1 MVSDQAKTISPS
13 GRNGSVQKTGVRLIS
28 GSFPMHLKHS
38 RRWVFSKCRPKGG
51 GSHSRQAMNLGGW
64 YMREIS
70 IYKLQ
75 IPNKLQKANYK
86 SQTEA
91 KN

>member
-1 MVSDQAKTISPS
+1 LGVQGS
-13 GRNGSVQKTGVRLIS
+13 GFRGSG
-28 GSFPMHLKHS
+28 
-38 RRWVFSKCRPKGG
+38 
-51 GSHSRQAMNLGGW
+51 HSRQDKNMGGW

-91 KN
+91 KNQYRNRLVWVIL

>member
-1 MVSDQAKTISPS
+1 MNPFEYKFQIKSDSLPVPRSEVHGS
-13 GRNGSVQKTGVRLIS
+13 GVHGFTGSG
-28 GSFPMHLKHS
+28 
-38 RRWVFSKCRPKGG
+38 
-51 GSHSRQAMNLGGW
+51 HSRQAKNMGGW

-86 SQTEA
+86 SQTKA

>member
-1 MVSDQAKTISPS
+1 MNPFEYKFQIKSDSLPVPRSEVQEFRVHGFTGS
-13 GRNGSVQKTGVRLIS
+13 GVHGFTGSG
-28 GSFPMHLKHS
+28 
-38 RRWVFSKCRPKGG
+38 
-51 GSHSRQAMNLGGW
+51 HSRQAKNMGGW

-86 SQTEA
+86 SQTKA

>member
-1 MVSDQAKTISPS
+1 VSSELWVGVYCWGLVSGGWAHCRQAK
-13 GRNGSVQKTGVRLIS
+13 N
-28 GSFPMHLKHS
+28 M
-38 RRWVFSKCRPKGG
+38 
-51 GSHSRQAMNLGGW
+51 GGW

-86 SQTEA
+86 SQTKA
-91 KN
+91 KNQYRNRLVWVIL